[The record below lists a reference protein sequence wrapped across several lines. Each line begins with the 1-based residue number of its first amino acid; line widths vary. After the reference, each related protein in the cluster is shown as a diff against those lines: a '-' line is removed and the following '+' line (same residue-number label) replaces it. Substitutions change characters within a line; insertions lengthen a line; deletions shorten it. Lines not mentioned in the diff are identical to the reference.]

1 MSFLTMFCV
10 SDSIFCLIT
19 TFLHFI
25 RLEMK
30 DAHEKFKVEICICRL
45 ARFGCR
51 LLFGGKRSEN
61 DIRERSETCVSSP
74 VCEEGVIRDWPLL
87 NQSIRY
93 VPFKEGHKYFKTFT
107 LQILMCNT
115 RELMDF

>member
-1 MSFLTMFCV
+1 MSFLTTFCV

-30 DAHEKFKVEICICRL
+30 DAHEKFKFEICICRL

-61 DIRERSETCVSSP
+61 DIRERSENPSFLLLTHAFHLHCV
-74 VCEEGVIRDWPLL
+74 R
-87 NQSIRY
+87 
-93 VPFKEGHKYFKTFT
+93 
-107 LQILMCNT
+107 
-115 RELMDF
+115 RELSETGRY